1 MPYLLDANIFIE
13 AKNRYY
19 GLDFCP
25 AFWDWLVASNAAGV
39 VYSIEKVGD
48 ELAAGTDNLATWAGL
63 RGPGFFLK
71 PDAKILP
78 ALATVSTWASGQNY
92 EPAALTTFLQDA
104 DYYLIAHALAYGHL
118 VVTHE
123 VAAASVKRIKIPN
136 VCIPLGIK
144 VVSPFQ
150 MLRAEHANFVLG
162 PAQAMAV
169 PAS

>member
-1 MPYLLDANIFIE
+1 MLPVLSLSPEWFTARRTPWE
-13 AKNRYY
+13 KSRATTAY

-48 ELAAGTDNLATWAGL
+48 ELAAGTDNLAAWAAQ
-63 RGPGFFLK
+63 RGPGFFK

-92 EPAALTTFLQDA
+92 EQAALTTFLQDA
-104 DYYLIAHALAYGHL
+104 DYYLIAHALAHGL
-118 VVTHE
+118 MAVTHE
-123 VAAASVKRIKIPN
+123 IAAATVKRIKIPN

-144 VVSPFQ
+144 VV
-150 MLRAEHANFVLG
+150 RAEG
-162 PAQAMAV
+162 
-169 PAS
+169 